1 MQSVREYNIQPHTK
15 TPSLMLPSKSL
26 AALCYRPIKAE
37 LARKRLPGLK
47 VRTDTLPSGSL

>member
-37 LARKRLPGLK
+37 LARKRLPRQG